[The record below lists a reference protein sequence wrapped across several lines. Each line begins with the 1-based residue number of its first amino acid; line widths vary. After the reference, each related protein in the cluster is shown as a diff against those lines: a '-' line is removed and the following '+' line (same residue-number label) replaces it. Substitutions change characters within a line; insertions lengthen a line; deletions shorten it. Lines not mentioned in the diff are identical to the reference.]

1 MSDYKMLHGYVVN
14 HLAGWSGTW
23 KEHDQKI
30 GDKEMWKKG
39 MWTDLS
45 EWTTE
50 CENISVPSEYSLKGK
65 LNRGIF

>member
-1 MSDYKMLHGYVVN
+1 MSDYKMIHGYVVN

-30 GDKEMWKKG
+30 GDKETWKKG

-45 EWTTE
+45 E
-50 CENISVPSEYSLKGK
+50 
-65 LNRGIF
+65 